1 MQDHSA
7 PSTSRS
13 QPAPCRVLL
22 LGGTGEAA
30 VLARLILERFGADVV
45 LTTSLAGRTERP
57 MPIPGD
63 VRIGGFGGVARLTA
77 YLRDRAIDLVLHAT
91 HPFARQIS
99 AHARPPFPA
108 VPRDP
113 IMLARPRLARRPSD

>member
-1 MQDHSA
+1 MPDHSA

-63 VRIGGFGGVARLTA
+63 VRIGGFRRPPGRTA
-77 YLRDRAIDLVLHAT
+77 YLPHRAVHLVPDPT
-91 HPFARQIS
+91 HPFAHPIS
-99 AHARPPFPA
+99 RPARLPRVPLSLDPVLPRPP
-108 VPRDP
+108 
-113 IMLARPRLARRPSD
+113 PSRAHP

>member
-1 MQDHSA
+1 MPDHSA

-57 MPIPGD
+57 MPIPGAG
-63 VRIGGFGGVARLTA
+63 RPAC
-77 YLRDRAIDLVLHAT
+77 LRDRAIDLVLDAT
-91 HPFARQIS
+91 HPFAGQIS
-99 AHARPPFPA
+99 AHARLACEA
-108 VPRDP
+108 VSVDRL
-113 IMLARPRLARRPSD
+113 MLVRPMW

>member
-1 MQDHSA
+1 MPDHSA

-63 VRIGGFGGVARLTA
+63 VRIGGFGGVAGLTA
-77 YLRDRAIDLVLHAT
+77 FLRDPAIDLFLDPT
-91 HPFARQIS
+91 PPFADQIS
-99 AHARPPFPA
+99 AHASLASAAVSVDRLMLLPPMWPPRPP
-108 VPRDP
+108 D
-113 IMLARPRLARRPSD
+113 